1 MERPLRAVSSPL
13 TVAVLTLLAERPRH
27 PYDMK
32 VTLRERHIAATVK
45 MRGGSLYDTIA
56 RLERA
61 GLLTATETSRAGARP
76 ERTVYA
82 ITEAGRKTLRELIS
96 EFIGEPIN
104 EYPRFV
110 AGLAHLAV
118 LTPAEAAALLRRRA
132 DHLAAEAER
141 VTQEIAVAV
150 EVLPRVVL
158 LEIEY
163 AQRMRECEIDWLR
176 HTATDIENG
185 HIAWPEPE
193 TPSSPV
199 QKENNP

>member
-13 TVAVLTLLAERPRH
+13 TVAVLTLLAEKARH

-32 VTLRERHIAATVK
+32 VTLRERHIAETVK

-61 GLLTATETSRAGARP
+61 GLLTPTETSRAGSRP

-96 EFIGEPIN
+96 EFVGEPIN
-104 EYPRFV
+104 EFPRFV

-132 DHLAAEAER
+132 DQLAAESER
-141 VTQEIAVAV
+141 AARELATAAPD
-150 EVLPRVVL
+150 LPRVVL
-158 LEIEY
+158 LETEY
-163 AQRMRECEIDWLR
+163 LQRMRDCEIDWLR
-176 HTATDIENG
+176 QTAADIEHG
-185 HIAWPEPE
+185 HVAWPEPE
-193 TPSSPV
+193 IPSGPAQEEKKS
-199 QKENNP
+199 